1 MVILKERAY
10 MSIKFGTDGW
20 RAVIADEFTFENV
33 RLVSQAVADY
43 ILNDLLPAGEKPS
56 IVIGFDTRFLSD
68 RFAAEVARVMAANGI
83 ETWLTRADTPTPA
96 LSYNVKAKNAL
107 AGVMITASHNP
118 PRYNG
123 FKLKAAYGGSAP
135 PEAARRVEEYLQ
147 KNFSQRR
154 TPHVMELQ
162 RGIEDGIIHRF
173 DPSWTYYEHITS
185 LLDMDTISE
194 GELRVIAD
202 PMFGS
207 GRGALRDVLS
217 RTRCRVR
224 EIRGYMNP
232 GFEHIHPEP
241 IERNLDLLAAA
252 IRQDHADV
260 GIATDGDADRVGAMD
275 QNGRFVS
282 PHQIIA
288 LCLRHLVE
296 KRGMT
301 GDVVKTVSTTA
312 MVNRIA
318 AKYGL
323 KVHETPVGFNHISEY
338 MLNGDVLIGGEESG
352 GISIK
357 GHIPEGDGV
366 LMGLLLLEVIAAAG
380 RSVPLHEIIDDLQN
394 QFGPTHYKRI
404 DQYLQYPIDKKTM
417 VQFLVDHAPSVIGG
431 ERVKD
436 IQTYDGIK
444 FVLADDSWLL
454 IRPSGTEPVL
464 RLYAEA
470 TSESLM
476 NELLSTAQHLVRDK
490 AAKT

>member
-1 MVILKERAY
+1 
-10 MSIKFGTDGW
+10 MSIRFGTDGW
-20 RAVIADEFTFENV
+20 RAIIADAFTFENV
-33 RLVSQAVADY
+33 ALVSQAVADY
-43 ILNDLLPAGEKPS
+43 VINDLVSSGENPVV
-56 IVIGFDTRFLSD
+56 VIGFDTRFLSD
-68 RFAAEVARVMAANGI
+68 RFAAEVARVMAGNGI
-83 ETWLTRADTPTPA
+83 EAWLTRSDTPTPA
-96 LSYNVKAKNAL
+96 LSYNVKAKQAHV
-107 AGVMITASHNP
+107 GVMITASHNP
-118 PRYNG
+118 PRYSG

-135 PEAARRVEEYLQ
+135 PDAARRVEEYLGKIQ
-147 KNFSQRR
+147 SERR
-154 TPHVMELQ
+154 SPNMIELQ
-162 RGIEDGIIHRF
+162 RGIDDGIIHRF

-185 LLDMDTISE
+185 LLDMDIISDS
-194 GELRVIAD
+194 ELRVIAD

-217 RTRCRVR
+217 RTGCRVR

-232 GFEHIHPEP
+232 GFEGIHPEP
-241 IERNLDLLAAA
+241 IAVNLDLLSAA
-252 IRQDHADV
+252 IRQEHADV
-260 GIATDGDADRVGAMD
+260 GIATDGDADRVGALD
-275 QNGRFVS
+275 KNGNFVS

-323 KVHETPVGFNHISEY
+323 AVHETPVGFNHISEY

-366 LMGLLLLEVIAAAG
+366 LMGLLLLEVMAAAG
-380 RSVPLHEIIDDLQN
+380 KAIPLHEIIDDLQT
-394 QFGPTHYKRI
+394 QFGPVHYKRI
-404 DQYLQYPIDKKTM
+404 DQQLRNPVDKKAM
-417 VQFLVDHAPSVIGG
+417 VKLLSENPPQTIGG
-431 ERVKD
+431 ERVKEV
-436 IQTYDGIK
+436 QTYDGIK
-444 FVLADDSWLL
+444 YVLNDDSWLL

-470 TSESLM
+470 TSEALM
-476 NELLSTAQHLVRDK
+476 NALLQAAETLVQVS
-490 AAKT
+490 

>member
-1 MVILKERAY
+1 
-10 MSIKFGTDGW
+10 MSIRFGTDGW
-20 RAVIADEFTFENV
+20 RAVIADEFTFDNV
-33 RLVSQAVADY
+33 QLVSQAVADY
-43 ILNDLLPAGEKPS
+43 VNNDLVSEAGEKPLV
-56 IVIGFDTRFLSD
+56 VIGFDTRFLSD
-68 RFAAEVARVMAANGI
+68 RFGAEVARVMAANGI
-83 ETWLTRADTPTPA
+83 ETWLTRSDTPTPA
-96 LSYNVKAKNAL
+96 LSYNVLAKKAH

-135 PEAARRVEEYLQ
+135 PEAARQVEEYLR
-147 KNFSQRR
+147 KNLSERR
-154 TPHVMELQ
+154 TPYLMELQ

-173 DPSWTYYEHITS
+173 DPSWTYYEHITE
-185 LLDMDTISE
+185 LLDMDVISDS
-194 GELRVIAD
+194 GLRVIAD

-207 GRGALRDVLS
+207 GRGALRDMLS
-217 RTRCRVR
+217 RTGCRVR

-275 QNGRFVS
+275 QNGRFIS

-288 LCLRHLVE
+288 LCTRHLVE

-323 KVHETPVGFNHISEY
+323 TVHETPVGFNHISEY
-338 MLNGDVLIGGEESG
+338 MLRGNVLIGGEESG

-357 GHIPEGDGV
+357 GHIPEGDGI
-366 LMGLLLLEVIAAAG
+366 LIGLLLLEVMAVAG
-380 RSVPLHEIIDDLQN
+380 RSVPLHEIIDDLQR
-394 QFGPTHYKRI
+394 QFGPTHYHRI
-404 DQYLQYPIDKKTM
+404 DQHLQHPVDKQAM
-417 VQFLVDHAPSVIGG
+417 VQFLSENAPASIGG
-431 ERVKD
+431 ETVKNV
-436 IQTYDGIK
+436 QTFDGIK
-444 FVLADDSWLL
+444 YVLADDSWLL

-470 TSESLM
+470 TSEALV
-476 NELLSTAQHLVRDK
+476 NVLLQTAQTLVNDNI
-490 AAKT
+490 ASA